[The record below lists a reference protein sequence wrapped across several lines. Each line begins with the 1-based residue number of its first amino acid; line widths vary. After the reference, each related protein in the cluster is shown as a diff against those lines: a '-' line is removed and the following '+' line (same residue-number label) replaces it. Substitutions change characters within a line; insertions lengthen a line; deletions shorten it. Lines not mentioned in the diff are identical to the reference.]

1 MTSYDVNFMP
11 RLIMKFST
19 HIELSFFPSITNMLE
34 KKKKKEFYDCNIGC
48 LPRAHFLHKIIC
60 KFRKCEY

>member
-48 LPRAHFLHKIIC
+48 LPRAPFPS
-60 KFRKCEY
+60 